1 MEKVKIA
8 EARQIGEGF
17 KTQQGST
24 LYTFGV
30 TLEDG
35 RKVVANAQS
44 TDPWWGKN
52 GAEVIMELKGQQTT
66 KGMEKVS
73 LKRPDAPQG
82 GGYGKPAS
90 SHAPHSGG
98 GKFDTKGIEVGQALN
113 KAVDVLA
120 ATELRE
126 NGYNPDKFEQQL
138 YQVASQI
145 LRVGEFLREGKE
157 MPKGDDF

>member
-8 EARQIGEGF
+8 EARQLGDGF
-17 KTQQGST
+17 KTQQGSV

-30 TLEDG
+30 NLEDG

-44 TDPWWGKN
+44 TDPWWGKP
-52 GAEVIMELKGQQTT
+52 GTEAMMELKGQQTS

-73 LKRPDAPQG
+73 LKRLDAPQG
-82 GGYGKPAS
+82 GYAKPAS
-90 SHAPHSGG
+90 HAPSHSS

-126 NGYNPDKFEQQL
+126 HGYNPDKFEEQL

-145 LRVGEFLREGKE
+145 LRVGELLREGKP
-157 MPKGDDF
+157 MPKGDEF